1 MMLKQEK
8 TEGMPRII
16 SAFGLDSLK
25 SFRMDKEGNADQF
38 QQSAVQVEGSAEQSV
53 EQSAER
59 TTTIWT
65 WVKANPI
72 EVFVMS
78 TLFVAMIFSLIT
90 FAADKK
96 GYWGGKYEQ
105 VSHEV
110 CFFAINFNCS

>member
-1 MMLKQEK
+1 
-8 TEGMPRII
+8 
-16 SAFGLDSLK
+16 
-25 SFRMDKEGNADQF
+25 
-38 QQSAVQVEGSAEQSV
+38 
-53 EQSAER
+53 
-59 TTTIWT
+59 
-65 WVKANPI
+65 
-72 EVFVMS
+72 MS